1 MYCLAC
7 FSGIFQEAVGRDRG
21 PCTPSP
27 VPSFLFFFIRA
38 IVLSISDILN
48 FKVTAS
54 NSAAALDYIYFLR
67 VALNYWVSNELS
79 CFTFDALVCPVV
91 F

>member
-1 MYCLAC
+1 MYCLAYL
-7 FSGIFQEAVGRDRG
+7 SGIVQEDLGRDQV

-27 VPSFLFFFIRA
+27 VPSFLIFFVIRA
-38 IVLSISDILN
+38 TVLSIYDILN

-67 VALNYWVSNELS
+67 VALNYWVSN
-79 CFTFDALVCPVV
+79 
-91 F
+91 